1 MNTLLQIACVSRRPL
16 FTLFPPKEQ
25 TDCVHILPLP
35 VLEPIY
41 LSMANVIEHVRQ
53 SGLTPPDSP
62 PSSLVVFGPVQC
74 QRGSYHE
81 LHLVA
86 NAAWVQLRI
95 DVQRKGGIGGGGG
108 TEYSGHAV
116 IFLRVEGGEG
126 KGILKEL

>member
-1 MNTLLQIACVSRRPL
+1 
-16 FTLFPPKEQ
+16 
-25 TDCVHILPLP
+25 
-35 VLEPIY
+35 
-41 LSMANVIEHVRQ
+41 MANVIEHVCQ
-53 SGLTPPDSP
+53 SGLTLPDSP
-62 PSSLVVFGPVQC
+62 PSSLVVLGPIQR

-95 DVQRKGGIGGGGG
+95 DVQRKGGISGGGS

-126 KGILKEL
+126 EGILEEL